1 MARPTITERARAY
14 VAAMPEGISGS
25 GRHNATVAVA
35 NVLLHGFALPE
46 EDVWAILREYDQRCV
61 PPSGE
66 RKLAYRMEVAR
77 RFANDEPRGWLIG
90 DQRSR
95 DEVAPLAKSGKVS
108 GGMAARPRPVYNPAR
123 LRDFAGSWAGV
134 VDVVWLA
141 NRSAVDP
148 AMVGSADFL
157 SLLYGPEE
165 RVLCFHTVNREGNPW
180 TQGEAVWPVDA
191 PLRSGRCGV
200 WFLAQPVDGEY
211 RINPRSQ
218 SQKLSRRS
226 EESVIRWPFL
236 VLESDEAPVREWLGA
251 LVRLPLRIVA
261 IYSSGGRSVHALVR
275 VDARTKGHWDE
286 IKSAMMPGLSFLIL
300 NGADKG
306 VFSAVRL
313 TRLPG
318 ALREGKMAAAPD
330 GALRYERFPRPV
342 MQKLLYVQPEAGIRP
357 ICDLPALRD
366 VEADWCGYV
375 SAEGDSDDW
384 VRDGLAYYA
393 RCSTRCR
400 ERLAALADGS
410 RG

>member
-1 MARPTITERARAY
+1 MARPTIQERARAY
-14 VAAMPEGISGS
+14 VAAMPEGVSGS

-35 NVLLHGFALPE
+35 NVLLHGFALSE
-46 EDVWAILREYDQRCV
+46 EDAWVILREYDERCV

-77 RFANDEPRGWLIG
+77 RFSNPEPRGWLIG
-90 DQRSR
+90 DDRAR
-95 DEVAPLAKSGKVS
+95 DEVTPPAKAGKGAMVAP
-108 GGMAARPRPVYNPAR
+108 ARPRLVYDAAR
-123 LRDFAGSWAGV
+123 LRDFAGSWAGL

-148 AMVGSADFL
+148 ALVGSAEFL

-165 RVLCFHTVNREGNPW
+165 RVLCFHVVNREGNPW

-200 WFLAQPVDGEY
+200 WYLTQPVDGEY

-218 SQKLSRRS
+218 SKKLSRRS
-226 EESVIRWPFL
+226 EESVLRWPFL

-286 IKSAMMPGLSFLIL
+286 IKAAMMPGLSFLVL

-313 TRLPG
+313 SRLPG
-318 ALREGKMAAAPD
+318 ALREGKMAVAAD
-330 GALRYERFPRPV
+330 GSLRYERYARPAL
-342 MQKLLYVQPEAGIRP
+342 QKLLYVQPDAGIRP
-357 ICDLPALRD
+357 ICDLPVLRD
-366 VEADWCGYV
+366 VESDWCGYAA
-375 SAEGDSDDW
+375 SEGDADNW

-393 RCSTRCR
+393 RCSARCR
-400 ERLAALADGS
+400 ERLAAMADS
-410 RG
+410 V